1 MYNQQICIERITTL
15 TKAKKLSINQ
25 MLKDANLPSTVVDN
39 IKRGRVPSIDKLY
52 SLADY
57 FEVSIDFIVGR
68 TDKPEVNR

>member
-39 IKRGRVPSIDKLY
+39 IKRGRVPSIEVIFTCRLY
-52 SLADY
+52 
-57 FEVSIDFIVGR
+57 
-68 TDKPEVNR
+68 